1 MGATSDDL
9 MDIARAGAERI
20 DMPDNRVRYPSFSDI
35 EEQCATEYD
44 ELLDAL
50 HDDEL
55 FAPADVQRQEE
66 IVQRLKELVD
76 EAGPRADRRAGRQ
89 SRAAD
94 LAEPGS
100 GVSSGYGRRSQA
112 RGRTKALTETSLAG
126 RRAESRGQ
134 KTDARPLL
142 KWAGGKRQLLPALR
156 PFLSRDIQSVLGAVS
171 RQRRG
176 VLRSARARDCSPVT
190 TPRSPTT
197 IPI

>member
-20 DMPDNRVRYPSFSDI
+20 DMPQNRVSYPSFRDI

-76 EAGPRADRRAGRQ
+76 EQDQELIEELVDNLARQ
-89 SRAAD
+89 IWLNQEAAFHLGMAVGLR
-94 LAEPGS
+94 LAE
-100 GVSSGYGRRSQA
+100 GRRH
-112 RGRTKALTETSLAG
+112 
-126 RRAESRGQ
+126 
-134 KTDARPLL
+134 
-142 KWAGGKRQLLPALR
+142 
-156 PFLSRDIQSVLGAVS
+156 
-171 RQRRG
+171 
-176 VLRSARARDCSPVT
+176 
-190 TPRSPTT
+190 
-197 IPI
+197 